1 MYYAYIVSVLTFIP
15 QIQLSK
21 HVAVNSATAH
31 PHIDDDGTLYNLGS
45 SANGYTIIKIPPTG
59 KGDVCM
65 EQITE

>member
-1 MYYAYIVSVLTFIP
+1 MVDMLCHAYIALTLFP

-31 PHIDDDGTLYNLGS
+31 PHIDDDGTVYNLGS

-59 KGDVCM
+59 KGDV
-65 EQITE
+65 